1 VINRSAIGVIAAS
14 CVVAAPGVRTAAE
27 PVRLLLVARVQN
39 VYDPGATLMDAL
51 QAGDLLRGT
60 VTYDPQAR
68 DVDPAP
74 SVGRYEHHQAPF
86 GMSIEGGP
94 FVFQT
99 DPRRVDFS
107 IVVSN
112 DSGVPPRDRFLVT
125 SRNNL
130 PLPDGSEVSRMT
142 WELVDDTQK
151 ALGSDALPLTA
162 PDLSRWQ
169 SDFGLTIEGRATVD
183 FIIRAHVIEAVLCT
197 PGMRCPSP
205 R

>member
-1 VINRSAIGVIAAS
+1 M
-14 CVVAAPGVRTAAE
+14 
-27 PVRLLLVARVQN
+27 LLVARVQN
-39 VYDPGATLMDAL
+39 VYDPGEALQDGL

-60 VTYDPQAR
+60 VTYDPAAR
-68 DVDPAP
+68 DTDPDRD
-74 SVGRYEHHQAPF
+74 VGRYEHHQSPF

-99 DPRRVDFS
+99 DPTRVDFS

-112 DSGVPPRDRFLVT
+112 DRGVPPRDSYLVT

-130 PLPDGSEVSRMT
+130 PLPGGSEITRMT
-142 WELVDDTQK
+142 WELVDDTHN
-151 ALGSDALPLTA
+151 ALDSAALPVTA
-162 PDLSRWQ
+162 PDLAKWQ

-183 FIIRAHVIEAVLCT
+183 FIIRAHVIEATLCT
-197 PGMRCPSP
+197 PGIRCPSP